1 MALQKLKTVSGRLDN
16 WSRGQIRGMR
26 SDTLHSDEFSN
37 LSQILAMI
45 ESEDA
50 IHDSIEK
57 TQRKIEQLTILSEVY
72 LRGGDVV
79 AAKLSSSPE
88 NTRK

>member
-1 MALQKLKTVSGRLDN
+1 
-16 WSRGQIRGMR
+16 MR